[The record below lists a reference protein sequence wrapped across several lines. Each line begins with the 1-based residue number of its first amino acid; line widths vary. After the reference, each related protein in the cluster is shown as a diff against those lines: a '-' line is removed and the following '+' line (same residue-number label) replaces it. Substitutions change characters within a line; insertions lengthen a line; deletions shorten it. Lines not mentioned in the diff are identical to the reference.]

1 MKATDGEELHS
12 RQRSKKYEKSIEKP
26 RALCYY
32 DYEKIY
38 TKAGGVQ
45 ILNRSNLKREK
56 LLQKIKAFR
65 LLDDDFMS
73 KVFEDDIECTEF
85 LLHIIMDKPDL
96 KVQEVRTQYSI
107 KNLLGRSVRLDIHA
121 VDDMQKKYNIEIQR
135 VDKGAG
141 AKRARYNSSV
151 IDVNSLPAGT
161 EFDELPE
168 TYVIFITENDV
179 MGGNEPIYHIDRI
192 VKETGKSF
200 GDEAHIIYVNGAYR
214 DGSPLGLLMH
224 DFACTNPAD
233 MYYKILADKTRYFK
247 EDEKGVAAM
256 CKIMEDLI
264 DSEKKE
270 SALRL
275 LKLGKLSNK
284 EIAESL
290 ELDVEVVNALDE
302 EQKAVTY

>member
-1 MKATDGEELHS
+1 
-12 RQRSKKYEKSIEKP
+12 
-26 RALCYY
+26 
-32 DYEKIY
+32 
-38 TKAGGVQ
+38 
-45 ILNRSNLKREK
+45 
-56 LLQKIKAFR
+56 
-65 LLDDDFMS
+65 
-73 KVFEDDIECTEF
+73 
-85 LLHIIMDKPDL
+85 
-96 KVQEVRTQYSI
+96 
-107 KNLLGRSVRLDIHA
+107 
-121 VDDMQKKYNIEIQR
+121 
-135 VDKGAG
+135 
-141 AKRARYNSSV
+141 
-151 IDVNSLPAGT
+151 
-161 EFDELPE
+161 
-168 TYVIFITENDV
+168 

-200 GDEAHIIYVNGAYR
+200 GDEAHIIYVNGSCR
-214 DGSPLGLLMH
+214 DESPLGLLMH

-256 CKIMEDLI
+256 CRIMEDLI
-264 DSEKKE
+264 DSEKKA